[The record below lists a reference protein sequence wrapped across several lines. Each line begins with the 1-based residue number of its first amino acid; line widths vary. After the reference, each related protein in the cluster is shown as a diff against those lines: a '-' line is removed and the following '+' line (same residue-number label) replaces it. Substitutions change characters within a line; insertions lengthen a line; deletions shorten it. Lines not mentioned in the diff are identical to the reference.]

1 MNANQQMLQLFVQR
15 EIAPWLE
22 SRTPGAWVTSET
34 AQRFRAFIE
43 QETVSYLEQRLLT
56 AAVASV
62 LGVDNPATP
71 FVVDG
76 LKLVLDEETPA
87 AIRFAHDHQQQIAI
101 AGAIAVVCLVLWALD
116 D

>member
-1 MNANQQMLQLFVQR
+1 MIQLFVQR

-22 SRTPGAWVTSET
+22 LRNPGDWLTSET
-34 AQRFRAFIE
+34 AQRFRAFIK

-56 AAVASV
+56 AAVAPV

-76 LKLVLDEETPA
+76 LKIVLDEETPA
-87 AIRFAHDHQQQIAI
+87 ATRFAHNHQQQIQV
-101 AGAIAVVCLVLWALD
+101 AGAIAVACLVLWALVTD
-116 D
+116 